1 MARTAN
7 YQISIRGETY
17 SKLVADLKRTRA
29 GNGRIRPGALK
40 ERVEQLINDAL
51 DRAEGK

>member
-17 SKLVADLKRTRA
+17 SKLVADLKRVGR
-29 GNGRIRPGALK
+29 GRIRPGAVK
-40 ERVEQLINDAL
+40 ERVEQLINEAL